1 MPETTT
7 LTLFA
12 LTAIVLIAI
21 PGPNHIYITTRSL
34 SDGRRAGLASAFG
47 VEVGTLVHV
56 TAAALGLSALLAS
69 SSTAFH
75 TVKYAGAAYLLY
87 LGIRTLLRRGAEHEE
102 AQDAPSA
109 SVARA
114 FGQGLVVNLLN
125 PKTSLLFLAFLPQ
138 FIDPAQGSATTQI
151 FVLGG
156 TAAALGLTVDSLY
169 AVVASAA
176 GSALRRSP
184 RFLRRQRYITG
195 GIFLALGAGAALAGG
210 PRRMR

>member
-1 MPETTT
+1 MPEPTT

-12 LTAIVLIAI
+12 LTAIVMIAI

-34 SDGRRAGLASAFG
+34 ADGRRAGLASALG

-56 TAAALGLSALLAS
+56 AAAALGLSALLAS
-69 SSTAFH
+69 SATAFSV
-75 TVKYAGAAYLLY
+75 VKYAGAAYLVY
-87 LGIRTLLRRGAEHEE
+87 LGIRTLLRRDAEHEAE
-102 AQDAPSA
+102 DAPS
-109 SVARA
+109 SSMARA
-114 FGQGLVVNLLN
+114 FGQGLVVNILN

-156 TAAALGLTVDSLY
+156 TAALLGLTVDSLY
-169 AVVASAA
+169 ATIASAA

-184 RFLRRQRYITG
+184 RFLRRQRYVTG
-195 GIFLALGAGAALAGG
+195 GIYLALGAGAALAGG
-210 PRRMR
+210 PRRGR